1 MSTIPTNLARLPN
14 MLASQII
21 LGSIQR
27 TQQGLLHAQ
36 LQLGSGLAFA
46 RPSDDVLGAST
57 VSVLDDII
65 ERRDQHLRNLAHGE
79 QLLNNVDSALG
90 EATNLM
96 IEAKGVASSQVGAG
110 SDAQT
115 RENQAVVIDAML
127 NEMFALSN
135 RRYRDV
141 AIFGGTATRNQP
153 MVELL
158 GGLRYRGTG
167 SGMVTD
173 LGQARPIELTMGAEA
188 AFGAVSGR
196 VAGNRDLDPSM
207 TGATRLADLNGARNL
222 GVGLGTV
229 TVNVGGTEVPIDLTT
244 AHTVQDVIDLLNSE
258 IQAVDATATVAIDP
272 VTNNRLQI
280 SGGTVLITI
289 SDEGGPATAADLGIA
304 QAFPAFVTT
313 TGSDIDPKLTELTP
327 LANLSGITVP
337 MGTMRIQNAG
347 QTRDLDLSAA
357 TTVQDVMNAV
367 EGLDIGVRVVI
378 SETGDRLDILNEL
391 SGAFMS
397 IGEVATSPVQTAT
410 ELGVRSL
417 DLTTRL
423 DDLNRGRGVQI
434 VDGAT
439 DPVTGLP
446 DPDRD
451 TDFRITL
458 ASNES
463 FDVNLA
469 GAETIDDVIAA
480 ILAAAAAEGIAGGD
494 FTADLVADGNGIQL
508 TDWSAPAG
516 GTFELENLNG
526 SFAAEDLGIA
536 VTPTGS
542 VILGADRATVA
553 VESVFTH
560 LMDLRAALR
569 SDDTRGITFAGEQ
582 VEADIERLSEARAR
596 AGVNSKQIAT
606 AATREEDLRIQ
617 DMSLKSQFQDLDFT
631 EAAIRFSSLQQQL
644 QAGLATA
651 AQLHSMSLLD
661 FLT

>member
-21 LGSIQR
+21 LASIQR
-27 TQQGLLHAQ
+27 TQQGLIQAQ
-36 LQLGSGLAFA
+36 LQLSTGKAVS
-46 RPSDDVLGAST
+46 RPSDDVLSAST

-65 ERRDQHLRNLAHGE
+65 ERRQQHLRNLAHGE
-79 QLLNNVDSALG
+79 QLLNNVDAALG
-90 EATNLM
+90 EASNVM
-96 IEAKGVASSQVGAG
+96 IEAKGIASSQVGAG

-115 RENQAVVIDAML
+115 RENQAEVIDAML
-127 NEMFALSN
+127 NEMFTISN

-141 AIFGGTATRNQP
+141 AMFGGTATRTQP

-158 GGLRYRGTG
+158 GGLRYQGTG

-173 LGQARPIELTMGAEA
+173 LGQARPIEVTLGAEE

-196 VAGNRDLDPSM
+196 VVGNRDLEPSM

-222 GVGLGTV
+222 GIGLGTV
-229 TVNVGGTEVPIDLTT
+229 TANVGGTEVEIDLTT
-244 AHTVQDVIDLLNSE
+244 AHTVQDVIDLLNTE
-258 IQAVDATATVAIDP
+258 IQAVDAPATFA
-272 VTNNRLQI
+272 L
-280 SGGTVLITI
+280 SGAGDALELTGNTMLITI
-289 SDEGGPATAADLGIA
+289 TDEGGPATAADLGISQSFA
-304 QAFPAFVTT
+304 IGGAP
-313 TGSDIDPKLTELTP
+313 GSDVDPKLTELTP
-327 LANLSGITVP
+327 LANLSGVTVP
-337 MGTMRIQNAG
+337 MGTIRLQNAN
-347 QTRDLDLSAA
+347 QTRDLDLSGA
-357 TTVQDVMNAV
+357 TTVQDVMNLV
-367 EGLDIGVRVVI
+367 EGLEIGVRVVI
-378 SETGDRLDILNEL
+378 SETGDRLDFLNEL

-397 IGEVATSPVQTAT
+397 IGEVGASPAATAT

-446 DPDRD
+446 DPARD
-451 TDFRITL
+451 MDFRITL

-469 GAETIDDVIAA
+469 GAETIGDVVAIINTAA
-480 ILAAAAAEGIAGGD
+480 SGVAGGL
-494 FTADLVADGNGIQL
+494 FTAGLVADGNGIQL
-508 TDWSAPAG
+508 TDASAPAG
-516 GTFELENLNG
+516 GTFALETLNG
-526 SFAAEDLGIA
+526 SFAAEDLGIN

-542 VILGADRATVA
+542 VILGGDRATVA

-560 LMDLRAALR
+560 LMDLREALR
-569 SDDTRGITFAGEQ
+569 SDDGRGITFAGERF
-582 VEADIERLSEARAR
+582 EADIERLTEARAR

-606 AATREEDLRIQ
+606 AAIREDDLRIQ